1 MYYVP
6 QDAQSSVYRK
16 WAAIHCSRWNLS
28 TSVGYLAV
36 VFTRYGN
43 RSKGIDTRITNA
55 NAVLRDLCCAV
66 VKTGGFANLSVF
78 KAVFVSILV
87 CGHELRVTTKRIL
100 SQEQVAEMGFL
111 RRVQDV
117 TLRDKMHR
125 FEIRKAR
132 NVTPHFLIRKIQ
144 AGWFDHV
151 SRLAQERFTAS
162 PAGCIGGKAV
172 ERFKHQVSR
181 DYISDLAW
189 SRLGVDRGELSE
201 TAVDREIFRV
211 HVELLP
217 RDPPQRKSGQEHWW
231 MNEYGHWKCL
241 FIKLSS
247 FFAKSECRVQII
259 RCIETWIF
267 MKIS

>member
-1 MYYVP
+1 M
-6 QDAQSSVYRK
+6 
-16 WAAIHCSRWNLS
+16 
-28 TSVGYLAV
+28 

-132 NVTPHFLIRKIQ
+132 NVTPNFLIRKIQ

-151 SRLAQERFTAS
+151 SRIAQERFTRQVLLATS
-162 PAGCIGGKAV
+162 AGKQSRGS
-172 ERFKHQVSR
+172 RTRWR
-181 DYISDLAW
+181 DYISDLA
-189 SRLGVDRGELSE
+189 
-201 TAVDREIFRV
+201 
-211 HVELLP
+211 
-217 RDPPQRKSGQEHWW
+217 
-231 MNEYGHWKCL
+231 
-241 FIKLSS
+241 
-247 FFAKSECRVQII
+247 
-259 RCIETWIF
+259 
-267 MKIS
+267 

>member
-132 NVTPHFLIRKIQ
+132 NVTPLFWFERSKLDGSTMFPDLPRKDL
-144 AGWFDHV
+144 GKSCWLHRRES
-151 SRLAQERFTAS
+151 SREVQ
-162 PAGCIGGKAV
+162 GGKSCWLHRR
-172 ERFKHQVSR
+172 ESSR
-181 DYISDLAW
+181 EVQGPGGVTTSPTL
-189 SRLGVDRGELSE
+189 LGPVLVWTEGNFLK
-201 TAVDREIFRV
+201 
-211 HVELLP
+211 LLLTV
-217 RDPPQRKSGQEHWW
+217 KYFGS
-231 MNEYGHWKCL
+231 
-241 FIKLSS
+241 
-247 FFAKSECRVQII
+247 
-259 RCIETWIF
+259 T
-267 MKIS
+267 